1 MNNALPRYL
10 IQQGNRSSF
19 MTMSEAA
26 RILDNGFVPATIG
39 DLVLEADFSVRP
51 LLKDD
56 HNRLVDAADEYSASK

>member
-1 MNNALPRYL
+1 
-10 IQQGNRSSF
+10 

-26 RILDNGFVPATIG
+26 HALDNGLVSAAIG

-56 HNRLVDAADEYSASK
+56 HNRLVDAADEYSARK